1 MRGEDVIQECRE
13 LHEKMF
19 KYPSSNS
26 QTDCYIALLIAAV
39 DSLTS
44 EVGTLKEYMI
54 ETDHVELDFTAKE
67 EK

>member
-1 MRGEDVIQECRE
+1 MMRGEDVIQECRE

-26 QTDCYIALLIAAV
+26 QTDCYIVLLIAAV

-44 EVGTLKEYMI
+44 EGVP
-54 ETDHVELDFTAKE
+54 
-67 EK
+67 

>member
-1 MRGEDVIQECRE
+1 MEDKDVIRGEDVIYKCRA

-26 QTDCYIALLIAAV
+26 LSDCYMIMLITSV

-44 EVGTLKEYMI
+44 EVRALKEDMI
-54 ETDHVELDFTAKE
+54 ETYRDEQNQ
-67 EK
+67 